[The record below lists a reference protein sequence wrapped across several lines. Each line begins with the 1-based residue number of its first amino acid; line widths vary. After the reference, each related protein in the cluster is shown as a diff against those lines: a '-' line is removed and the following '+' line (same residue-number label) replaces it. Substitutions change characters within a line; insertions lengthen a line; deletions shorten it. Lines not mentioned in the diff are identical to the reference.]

1 MMKEQTHRQFILF
14 IAFFQIVVVALFCV
28 FVRYDKPLDS
38 LYHENRTMGN
48 KDSVMDNQYHSEFFT
63 VRYLNISYEWK
74 RLTSYFAKKR

>member
-38 LYHENRTMGN
+38 LYHENRTMGT
-48 KDSVMDNQYHSEFFT
+48 KDSVMDSQYHSEFFT
-63 VRYLNISYEWK
+63 VIYLPYTRSISCGLCK
-74 RLTSYFAKKR
+74 NS